1 MTLKTKDFSTG
12 YQKDEIIKSINLTH
26 ENNEWLGIIGA
37 NGSGKSTFL
46 KGISRILKPSSGAA
60 YLNDHNIHMSSTQE
74 IATKISILPQQHNVD
89 INMSVYE
96 LVCLGRSP
104 YKKWWEIDFHKQ
116 DYLKVDKA
124 LALTDMTSFKNK
136 AVKTL
141 SGGQRQRAFLSLA
154 LAQDARTLLLDEPT
168 TFLDVNYQL
177 QFLDLLKN
185 LNTEQGLS
193 IITVLHDV
201 NLAARYCDRI
211 AVLKDGRLIAIDS
224 PKKVLTQEL
233 MKEAFQ
239 VQTCQIETPIGMQM
253 CTINPC

>member
-1 MTLKTKDFSTG
+1 
-12 YQKDEIIKSINLTH
+12 
-26 ENNEWLGIIGA
+26 
-37 NGSGKSTFL
+37 
-46 KGISRILKPSSGAA
+46 
-60 YLNDHNIHMSSTQE
+60 
-74 IATKISILPQQHNVD
+74 
-89 INMSVYE
+89 MSVYE

-224 PKKVLTQEL
+224 PKKVLTTEL

-239 VQTCQIETPIGMQM
+239 VQTSQIETPIGMQI
-253 CTINPC
+253 CTINPY